1 MHAAATPL
9 RECVYPSVWNDDFR
23 GHDCSA
29 YGCEPLG
36 HGLQGKTCAC
46 GSGSAVRK
54 IAARGHECNVADE
67 WNSLLLATNVWCFA
81 QPVVTNYTP
90 AEPSKNGTIV
100 ALRTYLME
108 RIHGQ
113 PLGKGCSIT
122 AATRARFNSTA
133 VCQQVDR
140 LLVTGASILP
150 RGHDNFWGNFFIPAT
165 GLDAVEGTDGCPLV
179 IADLNQHGGWV
190 ANTTVGGQTVWQ
202 PHGGP
207 AGWFSETPSRSTHN
221 PGGSQWHWTACH
233 ALRPLFPC
241 VGLPTTASTHA
252 LHVCSASTVAAA
264 TNSESDSDL
273 LSVASSSGAA
283 ICRTVH
289 TRVLS

>member
-29 YGCEPLG
+29 YG
-36 HGLQGKTCAC
+36 
-46 GSGSAVRK
+46 
-54 IAARGHECNVADE
+54 
-67 WNSLLLATNVWCFA
+67 
-81 QPVVTNYTP
+81 
-90 AEPSKNGTIV
+90 
-100 ALRTYLME
+100 
-108 RIHGQ
+108 
-113 PLGKGCSIT
+113 
-122 AATRARFNSTA
+122 
-133 VCQQVDR
+133 
-140 LLVTGASILP
+140 LVTGASILP

-221 PGGSQWHWTACH
+221 PGGNQWHWTACH

-252 LHVCSASTVAAA
+252 LRVCSASTVAAA
-264 TNSESDSDL
+264 TNSESDLDL
-273 LSVASSSGAA
+273 LSVASSTGAT

-289 TRVLS
+289 TST